1 MAELCQ
7 WVDVQK
13 VAYAKRLLTG
23 SAKLFVRY
31 EKCGKTWKSLKSAL
45 KSEFEEVVDS
55 YKVHRELSRR
65 NKRNDETYQEYTY
78 KMLEIASQAD
88 LEPRTVI
95 KYIIEGIPEDPV
107 EKSILYGAKTIRQ
120 LKERFSQFEDMK
132 SEMKSHRKIQDKK
145 EDTIKRVSTG
155 EKSRLG
161 LQSVSNVKRCH
172 MCGDK
177 GHFKSECPNKQ
188 KGLKCFKCNE
198 YGHIAIKCGS
208 SVPKPTNTQKT
219 NSISRNHTTK
229 HTKEITIT
237 DVKLTALIDTVVD
250 AFSKF
255 VWLYT
260 TRSTDTAEVL
270 DKLRKQAVIFGN
282 PRRIITDRGTAF
294 TSTAFLEYCKEENIE
309 NVQITTGVPRSN
321 GQVERVNRT
330 IIPLLTKLAAPRA
343 DEWYKYLTIVQQ
355 YLNATPSRSTG
366 KTPFNL
372 LFGTHMRLK
381 DDPEVRKIIE
391 DEWIKM
397 FEEQRDQLRVEAKTK
412 IAQVQEENRRSF
424 NKKRKKAITYK
435 EGDLVAI
442 KRTQF
447 GPGLKV
453 QPKYFGPYQIIRVL
467 RNDRYIVEKIGY
479 HEGPR
484 QTSASADHIKP
495 WSQDNE
501 DDVQDKAVGRELYD
515 SDDSDVNEDI

>member
-1 MAELCQ
+1 MSDNQGDIVKMKMADLRKKLEELELSTQGSKKELQERLRTALMMNNEAITNDYVEPGEDEEDNESEYEEDDEDVPKATKTGCRRKQTREQVSLTFRDVEESLEKFSGDEKLSVTRWLDDFEEMAELCQ

-237 DVKLTALIDTVVD
+237 DVKLTALIDT
-250 AFSKF
+250 
-255 VWLYT
+255 
-260 TRSTDTAEVL
+260 
-270 DKLRKQAVIFGN
+270 
-282 PRRIITDRGTAF
+282 
-294 TSTAFLEYCKEENIE
+294 
-309 NVQITTGVPRSN
+309 
-321 GQVERVNRT
+321 
-330 IIPLLTKLAAPRA
+330 
-343 DEWYKYLTIVQQ
+343 
-355 YLNATPSRSTG
+355 
-366 KTPFNL
+366 
-372 LFGTHMRLK
+372 
-381 DDPEVRKIIE
+381 
-391 DEWIKM
+391 
-397 FEEQRDQLRVEAKTK
+397 
-412 IAQVQEENRRSF
+412 
-424 NKKRKKAITYK
+424 
-435 EGDLVAI
+435 
-442 KRTQF
+442 
-447 GPGLKV
+447 
-453 QPKYFGPYQIIRVL
+453 
-467 RNDRYIVEKIGY
+467 
-479 HEGPR
+479 
-484 QTSASADHIKP
+484 
-495 WSQDNE
+495 
-501 DDVQDKAVGRELYD
+501 
-515 SDDSDVNEDI
+515 

>member
-1 MAELCQ
+1 MSDNQGDIVKMKTADLRKKLEELELSTQGSKKELQERLRTALMMNNEAITNDYVEPDEDEEDNESEYEEDDEDVPKATKTDCRRKQTREQVSLTFRDVEESLEKFSGDEKLSVTRWLDDFEEMAELCQ

-65 NKRNDETYQEYTY
+65 NKRDDETYQEYTY

-155 EKSRLG
+155 EKSGLG

-208 SVPKPTNTQKT
+208 SSPGTTRPGGTPRIAAH
-219 NSISRNHTTK
+219 STK
-229 HTKEITIT
+229 HHI
-237 DVKLTALIDTVVD
+237 V
-250 AFSKF
+250 
-255 VWLYT
+255 T
-260 TRSTDTAEVL
+260 TPGPPVAQRPRRLAP
-270 DKLRKQAVIFGN
+270 DKLRAAKLEFEAMVKLGISR
-282 PRRIITDRGTAF
+282 PSKSPWASPLHMVPK
-294 TSTAFLEYCKEENIE
+294 TS
-309 NVQITTGVPRSN
+309 
-321 GQVERVNRT
+321 
-330 IIPLLTKLAAPRA
+330 
-343 DEWYKYLTIVQQ
+343 DEWRPCGDYRA
-355 YLNATPSRSTG
+355 LNA
-366 KTPFNL
+366 
-372 LFGTHMRLK
+372 
-381 DDPEVRKIIE
+381 
-391 DEWIKM
+391 
-397 FEEQRDQLRVEAKTK
+397 
-412 IAQVQEENRRSF
+412 
-424 NKKRKKAITYK
+424 
-435 EGDLVAI
+435 
-442 KRTQF
+442 RTC
-447 GPGLKV
+447 P
-453 QPKYFGPYQIIRVL
+453 
-467 RNDRYIVEKIGY
+467 DR
-479 HEGPR
+479 
-484 QTSASADHIKP
+484 
-495 WSQDNE
+495 
-501 DDVQDKAVGRELYD
+501 
-515 SDDSDVNEDI
+515 